1 MALRVRRGR
10 APLLIIAPHGGR
22 RHPSRRPWT
31 SGALRVNDL
40 HTADLAFELADRLD
54 ADAIVN
60 DEIDRNDLDLNRITQ
75 IRARAPWFLDTVA
88 DHLEALWQ
96 RHGAALAVLFVHGWN
111 VADPACD
118 IGLGAPL
125 DHPASAPSPLA
136 PATRPALAV
145 DDAFLVERVG
155 TLRRAC
161 AARGIST
168 GLGWRYP
175 ASSPG
180 NLLQLFTRRYHA
192 DPDPRLGRLA
202 RLGEHINAV
211 QLELGIPLR
220 FTCAWRTR
228 FIEACVETF
237 ADGREPTHPP
247 RAIDQHASLPAMVD
261 TTSGL
266 TRRLAMQFHHLGGG
280 VAGLIA
286 CDVGPKGASARLL
299 LLPDDGGLY
308 FFTGEAPSAL
318 ARDGVRIGP
327 LGLRPEAPGALALRF
342 TGPMLRFA
350 DTSPF
355 LDLEVGLVGARIRDV
370 ALDLRCLH
378 AHGSGRQEAPD
389 AATSA
394 WPFERARGGFGRV
407 SGWITGLEA
416 ARGPEMHRASAA
428 AAVTYELSGHGFL
441 DGRDATRGASTLS
454 CSLPGAPAGAL
465 RIVVPRHGHPVAHRY
480 RDAACEALTVA
491 SFCLEEPR
499 QPITAPPFSVTLQDA
514 AGREVAVRGTPGA
527 SIPVIRQLP
536 RGRTT
541 RYELAF
547 CRYAVDGADAGAGWT
562 EISVATDGP

>member
-60 DEIDRNDLDLNRITQ
+60 DEIDRNDLDLNRIPQ
-75 IRARAPWFLDTVA
+75 IRARAPWFLDLIA
-88 DHLEALWQ
+88 DHLSALRQ
-96 RHGAALAVLFVHGWN
+96 RYGTAVAVLFVHGWN

-118 IGLGAPL
+118 VGLGAPL
-125 DHPASAPSPLA
+125 EHPASAPSPLA

-145 DDAFLVERVG
+145 DDAFLAERVG

-175 ASSPG
+175 ASSAG

-192 DPDPRLGRLA
+192 DPDPRLDRLA

-220 FTCAWRTR
+220 FPCEWRTR
-228 FIEACVETF
+228 FVDACVATF
-237 ADGREPTHPP
+237 ADRPESAHLPGAGDRHAPP
-247 RAIDQHASLPAMVD
+247 PAMLD
-261 TTSGL
+261 ATSGL
-266 TRRLAMQFHHLGGG
+266 THRLAMQFHHVNGG

-308 FFTGEAPSAL
+308 LFTAEAPSAL
-318 ARDGVRIGP
+318 ARDGLRIGP
-327 LGLRPEAPGALALRF
+327 LRLRREAPGALALQF
-342 TGPMLRFA
+342 EGPMLRFA

-355 LDLEVGLVGARIRDV
+355 LDLEVGLVGARIHDV
-370 ALDLRCLH
+370 ALDLRFRH
-378 AHGSGRQEAPD
+378 AHVSGRQEAAD
-389 AATSA
+389 APTGT
-394 WPFERARGGFGRV
+394 WPLERDRGGFGHV
-407 SGWITGLEA
+407 SGRITGLEA
-416 ARGPEMHRASAA
+416 AGPDV
-428 AAVTYELSGHGFL
+428 AVSYELSGHGFL
-441 DGRDATRGASTLS
+441 DGHDAIRGASTLS
-454 CSLPGAPAGAL
+454 CSLPGAPAGAI
-465 RIVVPRHGHPVAHRY
+465 RIVVPRHGRPVAHRY
-480 RDAACEALTVA
+480 QQDAACEALTVA
-491 SFCLEEPR
+491 SFSLGAPR
-499 QPITAPPFSVTLQDA
+499 PPITAPPFTVSLHDA

-527 SIPVIRQLP
+527 SIPVVRQLP
-536 RGRTT
+536 HGRTA

-547 CRYAVDGADAGAGWT
+547 CRYVVDGVDAGAGWT
-562 EISVATDGP
+562 EVSMATDSP